1 MTKYK
6 GLVVGDAVS
15 PTGFARVIHS
25 VLDNLPDDKY
35 DLHQLGINY
44 YGDPHNY
51 KHKIYPAALGGDVY
65 GIDRIQNMVTVLKP
79 DFVFLVND
87 SWIID
92 MYLSKLRD
100 LKEEYK
106 FKVIVYFPVD
116 AEEHSGGF
124 YRNFDIVDRICVYT
138 EFGKNVILAS
148 GSKFI
153 TEDRIRIIPHGIA
166 TKTFYPVDKEEAR
179 KAIYPKNKL
188 EEFQKAF
195 IVLNGNRNQP
205 RKRIDLTMWVFK
217 EFQKNKPNVKLY
229 LHMGVLDM
237 GFNIAELAVRYKY
250 DHKLI
255 LSTTENSI
263 PGVTD
268 ERLNTIYNAT
278 DVGINTGIGE
288 GWGLVNWEHAAAGK
302 LQILPDHSALTEI
315 WKDRAILVPTVMPQM
330 IERVNTVGRVVSIDG
345 MVRALNWA
353 YDDWKNNS
361 SKELNALAQKG
372 FELTQQ
378 KRFKWS
384 SIATQFDAV
393 FSEVL

>member
-25 VLDNLPDDKY
+25 VLDNLPEDKY

-92 MYLSKLRD
+92 MYLAKLRD

-106 FKVIVYFPVD
+106 FKIIVYFPVD

-188 EEFQKAF
+188 EEFQNAF
-195 IVLNGNRNQP
+195 IVLNGN
-205 RKRIDLTMWVFK
+205 
-217 EFQKNKPNVKLY
+217 
-229 LHMGVLDM
+229 
-237 GFNIAELAVRYKY
+237 
-250 DHKLI
+250 
-255 LSTTENSI
+255 
-263 PGVTD
+263 
-268 ERLNTIYNAT
+268 
-278 DVGINTGIGE
+278 
-288 GWGLVNWEHAAAGK
+288 
-302 LQILPDHSALTEI
+302 
-315 WKDRAILVPTVMPQM
+315 
-330 IERVNTVGRVVSIDG
+330 
-345 MVRALNWA
+345 
-353 YDDWKNNS
+353 
-361 SKELNALAQKG
+361 
-372 FELTQQ
+372 
-378 KRFKWS
+378 
-384 SIATQFDAV
+384 
-393 FSEVL
+393 